1 MCIVSRLY
9 KERLSQVD
17 AKLQEVI
24 AGKAPEYLEPLAA
37 LQENMQI
44 RTKVAGRYIKWIFQQ
59 YDVALHL
66 NINFIIYY
74 YIYFKIATG
83 VCFKVRNTVK
93 ILFKSNWIGFFPL
106 YLPDNIMVKIWLICV
121 SLNICLSVV
130 STKFLN

>member
-44 RTKVAGRYIKWIFQQ
+44 TKV
-59 YDVALHL
+59 L
-66 NINFIIYY
+66 NSS
-74 YIYFKIATG
+74 K
-83 VCFKVRNTVK
+83 C
-93 ILFKSNWIGFFPL
+93 
-106 YLPDNIMVKIWLICV
+106 
-121 SLNICLSVV
+121 
-130 STKFLN
+130 